1 MHSVSETRCMAQHPG
16 RDLTPK
22 PGTPKTAST
31 SYPVASRRAG
41 MVAVATL
48 AALFCM
54 PNSAFPHVHRAQ
66 AAIKTVANF
75 DATTWAPLLKS
86 GPRPAAYVFTTSY
99 CSTCPLAF
107 DALHRR
113 IHTTGKTVELAA
125 VVMDVPGAQA
135 LAHVHHYSGVTRV
148 YAFDGFEPEI
158 RQTVDPQWRNVT
170 PYVVLV
176 DRTGLVQRMIGP
188 PTAAQLK
195 AWRL

>member
-1 MHSVSETRCMAQHPG
+1 
-16 RDLTPK
+16 
-22 PGTPKTAST
+22 
-31 SYPVASRRAG
+31 
-41 MVAVATL
+41 
-48 AALFCM
+48 M
-54 PNSAFPHVHRAQ
+54 PNSAFAHVQRAQ

-75 DATTWAPLLKS
+75 DATTWAPLLKT

-158 RQTVDPQWRNVT
+158 RQTVDPQWRNIT
-170 PYVVLV
+170 PYVVLI

>member
-1 MHSVSETRCMAQHPG
+1 MHSRS
-16 RDLTPK
+16 
-22 PGTPKTAST
+22 KT
-31 SYPVASRRAG
+31 RAG
-41 MVAVATL
+41 WLVGAAL
-48 AALFCM
+48 AALIFM
-54 PNSAFPHVHRAQ
+54 PNTALALAKPTQ
-66 AAIKTVANF
+66 AAIKSVANF

-107 DALHRR
+107 DALHGR
-113 IHTTGKTVELAA
+113 IRAAGKTVELAA
-125 VVMDVPGAQA
+125 VVMDVTGVQA

-170 PYVVLV
+170 PYVVLIG
-176 DRTGLVQRMIGP
+176 RTGLVQRVIGP